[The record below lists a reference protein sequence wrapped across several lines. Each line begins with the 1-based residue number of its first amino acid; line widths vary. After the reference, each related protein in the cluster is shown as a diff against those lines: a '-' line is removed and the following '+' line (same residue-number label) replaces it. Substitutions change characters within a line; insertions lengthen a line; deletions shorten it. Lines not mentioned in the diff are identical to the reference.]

1 MALAWALR
9 QGGQGHGSGV
19 TPWPALHS
27 LSASGRLTVGRGVGK
42 MSRGWLTGGVRWQRL
57 WQREEGRAGERRAA
71 DAWAQVVT
79 AAGGAGRAGG
89 RGNLGLLA
97 GPACAHWAGWAERLG
112 CEAFFSLS
120 SFLSVSHFLSIV

>member
-1 MALAWALR
+1 MGAAPR
-9 QGGQGHGSGV
+9 GGQDHGSGV

-57 WQREEGRAGERRAA
+57 RRREEGRAGEQRAA
-71 DAWAQVVT
+71 DAWAQVAA
-79 AAGGAGRAGG
+79 AAGGAGRASGCG
-89 RGNLGLLA
+89 SLGLLT
-97 GPACAHWAGWAERLG
+97 GPACARWAGWAERLG